1 MTLDRAFTLDAEV
14 NSSVEP
20 EPLHLVGGRI
30 VSLRFIRMALR
41 RRRRVWVSL
50 AVLGLLVGVGYHL
63 VVPVKYW
70 ATTTLYLA
78 APPGTNLTV
87 ASANNL
93 AMLETDAVGQR
104 AIALMGEHDITSSEL
119 LGKAPGVAVSDN
131 VLNITISGPSPK
143 EAVLRTNAVAKA
155 YLAFRASQDNAQNQA
170 IVTAANVQI
179 VKLQAEIDALTAQI
193 NAVGTQNLISERAA
207 YTTQVTDLRQA
218 IATDDL
224 DMLSV
229 SRGSKVISPAMLV
242 HTSKKKVLALDGL
255 SGLGAGLSLGLLIVV
270 LEAVLSDRLRRRED
284 IAALLGAPVHIS
296 IGRVGRR
303 RLFFRRSL
311 RAMISDPGPGVQMLV
326 QYLRERLAASDS
338 KLTEL
343 VVAVDDAT
351 VPAAAMA
358 SLARTLSSLGERV
371 VLVDATV
378 NRVLASAFRVRQM
391 GSQTIR
397 MGGDSAV
404 TLLVPP
410 RPWESDMASRWDYDL
425 AGLAKADAVLVVATI
440 DPAVGAWHLR
450 KWAADAVVTVS
461 SGRSTG
467 HRIGAI
473 AELLEAADVTLSTVV
488 LLGADEDDESAGLPE
503 AGTSVLG
510 RRLGS
515 IRSAVAAVR

>member
-1 MTLDRAFTLDAEV
+1 MTLDPAFSLDAEADPF
-14 NSSVEP
+14 VES
-20 EPLHLVGGRI
+20 EPMHLVGGRI

-41 RRRRVWVSL
+41 RRRRLWVSL
-50 AVLGLLVGVGYHL
+50 AVLGLLIGVGYHL

-93 AMLETDAVGQR
+93 AMLGTDAVGQR
-104 AIALMGEHDITSSEL
+104 AIALLGEHDITPSEL

-131 VLNITISGPSPK
+131 VLNITISGTSPE
-143 EAVLRTNAVAKA
+143 EAVRRTNAVAKS
-155 YLAFRASQDNAQNQA
+155 YLAFRAAQDNAQNQA

-179 VKLQAEIDALTAQI
+179 AKLQAEIDALTTQI
-193 NAVGTQNLISERAA
+193 DAAGTQNLIAERAA
-207 YTTQVTDLRQA
+207 YTIQVTDLRQE
-218 IATDDL
+218 IATEDL

-229 SRGSKVISPAMLV
+229 SRGSKVISPATLV

-284 IAALLGAPVHIS
+284 IAALLGAPVQVS

-303 RLFFRRSL
+303 RFFIRRPL
-311 RAMISDPGPGVQMLV
+311 RAMISDPDPGVQILV
-326 QYLRERLAASDS
+326 QYLRERLAFGGS
-338 KLTEL
+338 KMTEL
-343 VVAVDDAT
+343 VVAVDDVT

-358 SLARTLSSLGERV
+358 SLARILSSSGDRV

-378 NRVLASAFRVRQM
+378 HRELANALGVVQV
-391 GSQTIR
+391 GSQSVR
-397 MGGDSAV
+397 MAGDSMV

-410 RPWESDMASRWDYDL
+410 RPWESDDASGWEYDV

-467 HRIGAI
+467 HRISAI
-473 AELLEAADVTLSTVV
+473 AEMLEAADVTLSTVV
-488 LLGADEDDESAGLPE
+488 LLGADEDDESVGLPE
-503 AGTSVLG
+503 AGTSVPG